1 MYIYIYYIHC
11 IYNDPF
17 YFSCFCCCCSCF
29 PGFPDRVSPVS
40 LEGRAE
46 LGRPDRNESGCAKE
60 LPLEGARRGGHWGDA
75 VGMRAPYISLCR
87 QMEFATA
94 KKHVFFFWGG
104 GRRGLLESFN
114 KNLGWWN
121 ITYYIS
127 FGESIFYTYVYILN
141 IHTSPKDERIRWIRH
156 PLKGTMTQEEN
167 SLPTSIF
174 QEICL
179 CFGVPIK
186 MDPYGPIVDESYW
199 LLEDVGS
206 MKKLTWVPLPHPK
219 T

>member
-94 KKHVFFFWGG
+94 KKHVFFFLRGG
-104 GRRGLLESFN
+104 EEGPPWKFQQKFRLVKYYLLYFI
-114 KNLGWWN
+114 WWIN
-121 ITYYIS
+121 FLYIC
-127 FGESIFYTYVYILN
+127 IYIKYTYIPKRWTN
-141 IHTSPKDERIRWIRH
+141 SMNSSPFKRDHDSRG
-156 PLKGTMTQEEN
+156 K
-167 SLPTSIF
+167 
-174 QEICL
+174 
-179 CFGVPIK
+179 
-186 MDPYGPIVDESYW
+186 
-199 LLEDVGS
+199 
-206 MKKLTWVPLPHPK
+206 
-219 T
+219 